1 MRIEIISGSPRE
13 GSITKRV
20 ALFLHKHLQECT
32 QHQIGLIDVREWNLP
47 PLQDIFNSVEQT
59 PEVFRPLS
67 ERMFGANAFILV
79 TPEYNGSYTP
89 ALKNVLDYYPKHSHK
104 AFGIVTASN
113 GMSGGLRATQQM
125 QLLVNALFGIA
136 CPQMLVV
143 GQVEKKFDPSG
154 QLIDPTFQ
162 RQIDLFTKEFIWLAE
177 RLYPEANKS

>member
-20 ALFLHKHLQECT
+20 ALFLQQHLQQLT
-32 QHQIGLIDVREWNLP
+32 THQVGLIDVREWALP
-47 PLQDIFNSVEQT
+47 PLQDVFYTLEAT
-59 PEVFRPLS
+59 PQLFRPLS
-67 ERMFGANAFILV
+67 ERIFAANAFILV

-89 ALKNVLDYYPKHSHK
+89 ALKNLLDHYPKHSHK

-113 GMSGGLRATQQM
+113 GFSGGLRATQQL

-143 GQVEKKFDPSG
+143 GQVEKKFDAEG
-154 QLIDPTFQ
+154 NLIDPAFQ
-162 RQIDLFTKEFIWLAE
+162 RSVDMFTNEFIWLAE
-177 RLYPEANKS
+177 HLYPEET

>member
-13 GSITKRV
+13 ASITRRV
-20 ALFLHKHLQECT
+20 AVFLQNHLQKHT
-32 QHQIGLIDVREWNLP
+32 THQIGLIDARQWNLP
-47 PLQDIFNSVEQT
+47 PLQEIFNSVEET
-59 PEVFRPLS
+59 PEAFRQLS
-67 ERMFGANAFILV
+67 ERIFNANAFVLV

-89 ALKNVLDYYPKHSHK
+89 ALKNILDYYPKQSHK

-125 QLLVNALFGIA
+125 QLLINAIFGIA

-143 GQVEKKFDPSG
+143 GQVEKRFNPAGELTD
-154 QLIDPTFQ
+154 LTFQ

-177 RLYPEANKS
+177 KLYPEG

>member
-13 GSITKRV
+13 ASITKRV
-20 ALFLHKHLQECT
+20 AIFLLKYLQQHT
-32 QHQIGLIDVREWNLP
+32 QHQVGLIDARQWVLP
-47 PLQDIFNSVEQT
+47 PLQDIFYSLEET
-59 PEVFRPLS
+59 PEAFRPLS
-67 ERMFGANAFILV
+67 EKIFNANAFILV

-89 ALKNVLDYYPKHSHK
+89 ALKNILDYYPKQSHK

-125 QLLVNALFGIA
+125 QLLINAIFGIA

-143 GQVEKKFDPSG
+143 GQVEKRFNPEG
-154 QLIDPTFQ
+154 ELIDPTFQ

-177 RLYPEANKS
+177 HLYPED

>member
-13 GSITKRV
+13 ASITRRV
-20 ALFLHKHLQECT
+20 AVFLQNHLQKHT
-32 QHQIGLIDVREWNLP
+32 THQIGLIDARQWVLP
-47 PLQDIFNSVEQT
+47 PLQDIFNSVEDT
-59 PEVFRPLS
+59 PEAFRPLS
-67 ERMFGANAFILV
+67 EKIFNANAFVLV

-89 ALKNVLDYYPKHSHK
+89 ALKNILDYYPKQSHK

-125 QLLVNALFGIA
+125 QLLINAIFGIA

-143 GQVEKKFDPSG
+143 GQVEKRFNPEG
-154 QLIDPTFQ
+154 ELIDPTFQ

-177 RLYPEANKS
+177 HLYPEE

>member
-13 GSITKRV
+13 ASITKRV
-20 ALFLHKHLQECT
+20 AIFLLKHLQQHS
-32 QHQIGLIDVREWNLP
+32 QHQIGLIDARQWALP
-47 PLQDIFNSVEQT
+47 PLQDIFNSVEET
-59 PEVFRPLS
+59 PEAFRPLS
-67 ERMFGANAFILV
+67 EKIFNANAFVLV

-89 ALKNVLDYYPKHSHK
+89 ALKNILDYYPKQSHK

-125 QLLVNALFGIA
+125 QLLINAIFGIA

-143 GQVEKKFDPSG
+143 GQVEKRFNPEG
-154 QLIDPTFQ
+154 ELIDPTFQ

-177 RLYPEANKS
+177 KLYPEG

>member
-20 ALFLHKHLQECT
+20 AVFLHKHLQQCT
-32 QHQIGLIDVREWNLP
+32 QHQIGLIDAREWPLP
-47 PLQDIFNSVEQT
+47 PLQDVFYSIEET
-59 PEVFRPLS
+59 PESYRPLS
-67 ERMFGANAFILV
+67 ESIFKANAFILV

-89 ALKNVLDYYPKHSHK
+89 ALKNILDHYPKQSHK

-113 GMSGGLRATQQM
+113 GMSGGLRATQQL

-154 QLIDPTFQ
+154 SLIDPSFQ

-177 RLYPEANKS
+177 HLFPAGK

>member
-1 MRIEIISGSPRE
+1 MRIEIISGSPRQ

-20 ALFLHKHLQECT
+20 ALFLHKHLQQLT
-32 QHQIGLIDVREWNLP
+32 QHQIGLIDVREWALP
-47 PLQDIFNSVEQT
+47 PLQEVFNSVEET
-59 PEVFRPLS
+59 PEEFRPLS
-67 ERMFGANAFILV
+67 ERIFSANAFVLV

-89 ALKNVLDYYPKHSHK
+89 ALKNLLDYYPKQSHK

-113 GMSGGLRATQQM
+113 GFSGGLRATQQM

-143 GQVEKKFDPSG
+143 GQVEKKFDPEG
-154 QLIDPTFQ
+154 NQIDPAFT

-177 RLYPEANKS
+177 HLCPEK

>member
-20 ALFLHKHLQECT
+20 ALFLLHHLK
-32 QHQIGLIDVREWNLP
+32 QHTRHDVNLIDVREWALP
-47 PLQDIFNSVEQT
+47 PLQDVFNTVEET
-59 PEVFRPLS
+59 PEEYRPLS
-67 ERMFGANAFILV
+67 ERIFAANAFILV

-89 ALKNVLDYYPKHSHK
+89 ALKNLLDHYPTQSHK

-113 GMSGGLRATQQM
+113 GFSGGLRATQQM

-143 GQVEKKFDPSG
+143 GQVEKKFDAEG
-154 QLIDPTFQ
+154 NLIDPAFT
-162 RQIDLFTKEFIWLAE
+162 RQIDLFTKEFTWLAE
-177 RLYPEANKS
+177 HLCPEK